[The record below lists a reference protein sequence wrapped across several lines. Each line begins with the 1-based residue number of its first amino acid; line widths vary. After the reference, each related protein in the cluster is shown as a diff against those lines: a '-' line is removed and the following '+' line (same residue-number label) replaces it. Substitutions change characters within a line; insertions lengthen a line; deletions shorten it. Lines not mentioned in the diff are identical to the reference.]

1 MSIFEIMAAPFAEC
15 LVLVAIH
22 TYLGIHVL
30 KRRVIF
36 VDLALAQTAALGT
49 TMGFVFGIMP
59 DSFSS
64 LLFSIVFASVGAA
77 IFALTRMENDIVPQE
92 AIIGLFYA
100 ICAAL
105 AILVVQKTSGAE
117 HVDDILVG
125 SILWAKW
132 EDVGIAA
139 IAYTAVGL
147 VHYLFRKPFL
157 LISESPKKAYE
168 MGLNVK
174 FWDFIFYLTFG
185 FVISFSVR
193 VAGVLLVF
201 VFLVAPA
208 IMAFL
213 LTSKMKYQLLIGWA
227 TGTVVTILG
236 LTISY
241 YGDLPGGPA
250 VIAFYGV
257 VLAVEGVIYYL
268 VKSPLKTVAIR
279 NVTIGCIG
287 AFCLGGCIYGLGN
300 LLAPAVHSTA
310 TDLAVVETQIRTD
323 EAQIDVRKEK
333 ETKKN
338 RAQLDEWLKN
348 YVSEDL
354 IKAYAHCG
362 DALEKSDFIGQ
373 LPEKSK
379 SQLALAI
386 AFLEEPDVPK
396 FFKTQVFEI
405 VQTYTDEELGYN
417 PESANNNTAIS
428 GMKNMLKAKNW

>member
-1 MSIFEIMAAPFAEC
+1 MGILEIMAAPFAEC
-15 LVLVAIH
+15 MVLVAIH

-59 DSFSS
+59 DSSAS
-64 LLFSIVFASVGAA
+64 LIFSIVFASIGAA
-77 IFALTRMENDIVPQE
+77 IFALTRMKNDVVPQE

-105 AILVVQKTSGAE
+105 AILVIQKTSGAE

-132 EDVGIAA
+132 SDVGIAA
-139 IAYTAVGL
+139 LAYTFVGV

-157 LISESPKKAYE
+157 MISESPDKAYE
-168 MGLNVK
+168 NGLNVK

-193 VAGVLLVF
+193 IAGVLLVF

-213 LTSKMKYQLLIGWA
+213 LTSRMKYQLLIGWA
-227 TGTVVTILG
+227 TGTIVTVLG

-257 VLAVEGVIYYL
+257 VLVIQGVIYYI
-268 VKSPLKTVAIR
+268 VKSPVKKTAGR
-279 NVTIGCIG
+279 NVLIG
-287 AFCLGGCIYGLGN
+287 ALATACLFMGIRFLGN
-300 LLAPAVHSTA
+300 SLSAAEGEYDGRLAEA
-310 TDLAVVETQIRTD
+310 ETLMKKDSLRRA
-323 EAQIDVRKEK
+323 AQKEK
-333 ETKKN
+333 ETEEYLGQVDKWIM
-338 RAQLDEWLKN
+338 E
-348 YVSEDL
+348 YVSADQL
-354 IKAYAHCG
+354 RAYVSCN
-362 DALEKSDFIGQ
+362 DPLEKVEYISQ
-373 LPEKSK
+373 LPDTSNA
-379 SQLALAI
+379 QLALAI
-386 AFLEEPDVPK
+386 SFLAEPDMPS
-396 FFKTQVFEI
+396 FFRSQVLDI
-405 VQTYTDEELGYN
+405 VQKVARDLPDYDLDR
-417 PESANNNTAIS
+417 PNNEAAIAR
-428 GMKNMLKAKNW
+428 LKKLLLK